1 MDEIA
6 KSLDKFKFYVE
17 GKVQFSE
24 VDSFEVVHNIQYLY
38 WMENSR
44 LEYLDKIGIKIEKN
58 TIREKL
64 PLMVVSTS
72 ISYLAPLFFTDKYR
86 VYCRTASIGNSSL
99 TMENVVTNE
108 NNEICAIA
116 RSVMVHL
123 EKGTFKSKRIP
134 DEVREKIKQFEQT
147 NLEIT
152 G

>member
-6 KSLDKFKFYVE
+6 RNLDKFKFYVE

-72 ISYLAPLFFTDKYR
+72 IS
-86 VYCRTASIGNSSL
+86 
-99 TMENVVTNE
+99 
-108 NNEICAIA
+108 
-116 RSVMVHL
+116 
-123 EKGTFKSKRIP
+123 
-134 DEVREKIKQFEQT
+134 
-147 NLEIT
+147 
-152 G
+152 